1 MEITQLLQSLN
12 PIQQEAVRQVEG
24 PLLLLSGAG
33 SGKTRVITYRIAHL
47 IHHYEISPY
56 NILAVTFTN
65 KAASEMKN
73 RLAHLISEE
82 VSQKI
87 WVSTFHSSCA
97 RILRRHIDRL
107 GYHTSFTIYDSAD
120 QITLIKSLLK
130 EFQFREELHN
140 PRAVKSRISDAKN
153 QLMSPTDYDVSIRS
167 ESGFVNPF
175 EENVSQIFS
184 AYQKKLRANN
194 ALDFDDLILM
204 TVQLFETFPDVLEF
218 YQKRFQY
225 IMVDE
230 YQDTN
235 QCQYRLVRALARKHK
250 NLCVVGDDDQS
261 IYAFRGADIN
271 NILNFEQDY
280 QNIRILRLEQNYR
293 STQNILEAANL
304 VIQNNNQRK
313 EKSLWTENQSGE
325 LIRIFEASD
334 EVEEANYVVNEIRN
348 YKHKGKPYSDCVIFY
363 RINAQ
368 SRTFEE
374 ALREENIPY
383 QIIGGTKFYDRMEI
397 KDMLAYLK
405 IIVNPSDSVSLRR
418 IINVPARGIGGKTLA
433 RLEDFAQSNQISL
446 MNAVRRVFEI
456 ENIRASTQ
464 SRIKDFSELINNYQ
478 PTDTP
483 AQTLEDLMH
492 RSGYLAALRQENTIE
507 TQTRIENLNA
517 LVNGVFSYESSAPEL
532 TLSSYLES
540 VALTSDIDSL
550 SDQHDVVSLMT
561 LHNAKG
567 LEFPIVFMAGMEE
580 GFLPHQRSMESL
592 KELEEERRL
601 CYVGITR
608 TEEQLHLTHSKTRR
622 TFGNFDYRI
631 SSRFLD
637 EIPPDLLESVQ
648 KQMET
653 KVDRVVSTFDPDES
667 GYLECYQVGQIVYHR
682 RFGRGRIKA
691 IFGSGENSR
700 ITIRFDRAG
709 EKTLMQ
715 SYANLQIT

>member
-47 IHHYEISPY
+47 IHHHEVSPY

-73 RLAHLISEE
+73 RLAHLISED
-82 VSQKI
+82 VSQEI

-97 RILRRHIDRL
+97 RILRKHIDRL

-140 PRAVKSRISDAKN
+140 PRAIKSRISDAKN
-153 QLMSPTDYDVSIRS
+153 QLMSPTDYDVSIQS

-184 AYQKKLRANN
+184 AYQKQLRANN

-204 TVQLFETFPDVLEF
+204 TVELFETFPDVLEF
-218 YQKRFQY
+218 YQKRFRY

-235 QCQYRLVRALARKHK
+235 QCQYRLVRALAKKHK
-250 NLCVVGDDDQS
+250 NRCVVGDDDQS

-334 EVEEANYVVNEIRN
+334 EVEEASYVVKEIRN
-348 YKHKGKPYSDCVIFY
+348 YKQKGKSYRDCVIFY

-368 SRTFEE
+368 SRTFED

-405 IIVNPSDSVSLRR
+405 IIVNPSDSISLRR
-418 IINVPARGIGGKTLA
+418 IINVPPRGVGATTLA
-433 RLEDFAQSNQISL
+433 RLEDFAQSNQIPL
-446 MNAVRRVFEI
+446 MNAVQRVFEI
-456 ENIRASTQ
+456 ENIRASTR

-483 AQTLEDLMH
+483 AETLEDLIH

-507 TQTRIENLNA
+507 AQTRIENLNA
-517 LVNGVFSYESSAPEL
+517 LVNGVFSYESSGPEL
-532 TLSSYLES
+532 TLSGYLES
-540 VALTSDIDSL
+540 VALTTDIDSL
-550 SDQHDVVSLMT
+550 SDQNDVVSLMT

-567 LEFPIVFMAGMEE
+567 LEFPIVFMVGMEE

-608 TEEQLHLTHSKTRR
+608 TEEQLHLIHSKTRR

-637 EIPPDLLESVQ
+637 EIPPDLLEFVQ
-648 KQMET
+648 EHMET
-653 KVDRVVSTFDPDES
+653 EVDRVVSTFDPDES
-667 GYLECYQVGQIVYHR
+667 NYLEYYQVGQIVYHR